1 MDKNETKKNVFE
13 EVVNFSKEEWD
24 KAIDTAYDKIK
35 KDIKMDGFRKGN
47 VPKDLYYKKVGKD
60 SLYRDALDVILPKAY
75 QEALTRGN
83 YEPIIEPRV
92 DILQLD
98 ENGVSLK
105 FVITTRPE
113 VTIKKYTGLNISKK
127 DNSVSQEEVDN
138 EIKKMLERYSEL
150 ILKEEGVVED
160 KNVAI
165 IDFEGFK
172 DGVAF
177 EGGKGENYPLEI
189 GSGTFIPG
197 FEEQLIGMKKGE
209 EKEIKV
215 TFPENYQAEDLK
227 GKEVTFKVKV
237 NEIKERQARTLD
249 KEFFEDLA
257 MEGVSTKEE
266 LEKEIKANLEANKTS
281 ENENALIDEILK
293 KIADETT
300 VEIPE
305 EMIHEEIHHMLQHFE
320 EQMRMQGI
328 SMDVYYEI
336 TKSKPEDLE
345 EQMRP
350 EARNHILYR
359 FIIDTIK
366 DKENIKV
373 EKEEIEQ
380 EIKEQSK
387 KYNMQEEEFV
397 KMYGSKEIIGY
408 ELEIRKVFDFLKEK
422 NVK

>member
-1 MDKNETKKNVFE
+1 
-13 EVVNFSKEEWD
+13 
-24 KAIDTAYDKIK
+24 
-35 KDIKMDGFRKGN
+35 
-47 VPKDLYYKKVGKD
+47 
-60 SLYRDALDVILPKAY
+60 
-75 QEALTRGN
+75 
-83 YEPIIEPRV
+83 
-92 DILQLD
+92 
-98 ENGVSLK
+98 
-105 FVITTRPE
+105 
-113 VTIKKYTGLNISKK
+113 
-127 DNSVSQEEVDN
+127 
-138 EIKKMLERYSEL
+138 
-150 ILKEEGVVED
+150 
-160 KNVAI
+160 
-165 IDFEGFK
+165 
-172 DGVAF
+172 
-177 EGGKGENYPLEI
+177 
-189 GSGTFIPG
+189 
-197 FEEQLIGMKKGE
+197 MKKGE

-408 ELEIRKVFDFLKEK
+408 ELEIKKVFDFLKEK

>member
-1 MDKNETKKNVFE
+1 
-13 EVVNFSKEEWD
+13 
-24 KAIDTAYDKIK
+24 
-35 KDIKMDGFRKGN
+35 
-47 VPKDLYYKKVGKD
+47 
-60 SLYRDALDVILPKAY
+60 
-75 QEALTRGN
+75 
-83 YEPIIEPRV
+83 
-92 DILQLD
+92 
-98 ENGVSLK
+98 
-105 FVITTRPE
+105 
-113 VTIKKYTGLNISKK
+113 
-127 DNSVSQEEVDN
+127 
-138 EIKKMLERYSEL
+138 MLERYSEL

-408 ELEIRKVFDFLKEK
+408 ELEIKKVFDFLKEK